1 MFVLSRH
8 LAQRNDT
15 SSSKS
20 SAEEEEVELL
30 IPVTAIESEKHVFQP
45 HAHANTH
52 NPLKEFKSDNKNI
65 TGDSAQGV
73 PSVRDAPRLIS
84 SYDEDTTSESET
96 DDENEDSSD
105 SLSTYYMPGDEVEL
119 DPSTQDCEGKTLTIT
134 PSFSL
139 LTALEKNPAVISAS
153 TGSKAAA
160 VVNSNAEVA
169 AEEDYADFVVLDNG
183 DFDRTDTAEEGR
195 ETNDEFLRFDPTC
208 AVYDVEERHLQD
220 EGLRRRA
227 SPSNRKIKV
236 SRKTH
241 RSRMEKRSTDNLT
254 DLSVVKSAVSHK
266 DLLSTIRR
274 VHSTVKSGGKKL
286 SEGWMTKINGSE
298 TQRPLMFRVGS
309 TCMTMSNLVNENRE
323 RSTKSEEYKK

>member
-1 MFVLSRH
+1 M
-8 LAQRNDT
+8 D
-15 SSSKS
+15 
-20 SAEEEEVELL
+20 
-30 IPVTAIESEKHVFQP
+30 
-45 HAHANTH
+45 
-52 NPLKEFKSDNKNI
+52 
-65 TGDSAQGV
+65 
-73 PSVRDAPRLIS
+73 
-84 SYDEDTTSESET
+84 
-96 DDENEDSSD
+96 
-105 SLSTYYMPGDEVEL
+105 
-119 DPSTQDCEGKTLTIT
+119 
-134 PSFSL
+134 
-139 LTALEKNPAVISAS
+139 
-153 TGSKAAA
+153 
-160 VVNSNAEVA
+160 SNAEVA

-241 RSRMEKRSTDNLT
+241 RSRREKRSTDNLT
-254 DLSVVKSAVSHK
+254 DLSVVKSAISHK